1 MQADIENFSLFEVTS
16 DPFAFDE
23 VLHLFDLTSLER
35 RYVFCDSRPM
45 GFENASCS

>member
-35 RYVFCDSRPM
+35 CHMLGNSRPM
-45 GFENASCS
+45 SLENASCS